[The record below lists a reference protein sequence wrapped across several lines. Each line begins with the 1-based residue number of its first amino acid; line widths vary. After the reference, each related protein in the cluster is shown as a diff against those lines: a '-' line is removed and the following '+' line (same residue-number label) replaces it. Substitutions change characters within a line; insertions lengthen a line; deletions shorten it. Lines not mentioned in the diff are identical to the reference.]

1 MRLLSFIS
9 PELHWDIITRT
20 WIGSGSVDLKA
31 YPYFK
36 FLLLEIG
43 TWRANLSQQVR
54 VLLGF
59 MAVKCWSLIVAQF
72 ISGSCWTDAS
82 LRLEIKK
89 KKPAPRS
96 SVINLGLQARH
107 KVENSIIQLK
117 HPQNL
122 CKHAIF
128 NLYSCVLNLMHV
140 WWRVKLCPESVLH
153 ANSWFWINMCWH
165 WKSDKLLKD
174 GSLNAKFTS
183 FLSGMLVD
191 AIIVHR

>member
-1 MRLLSFIS
+1 MPGHDTLYDKQTLKIITSWREKRYNASLLDRIAAYMRLLSFIS

-89 KKPAPRS
+89 KNLLRGAQLSISAYKQGTRS
-96 SVINLGLQARH
+96 RTPLY
-107 KVENSIIQLK
+107 NSNIRKIYANTPYLI
-117 HPQNL
+117 
-122 CKHAIF
+122 CIRVSWIWCMSGGES
-128 NLYSCVLNLMHV
+128 SCVPSP
-140 WWRVKLCPESVLH
+140 C
-153 ANSWFWINMCWH
+153 C
-165 WKSDKLLKD
+165 
-174 GSLNAKFTS
+174 
-183 FLSGMLVD
+183 ML
-191 AIIVHR
+191 ILGFE